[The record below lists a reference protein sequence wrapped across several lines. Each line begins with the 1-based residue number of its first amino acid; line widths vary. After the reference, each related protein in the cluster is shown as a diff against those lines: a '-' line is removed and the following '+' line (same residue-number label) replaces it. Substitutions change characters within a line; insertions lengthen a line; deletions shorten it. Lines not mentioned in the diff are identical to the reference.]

1 MYSCSFGAAPPVD
14 SFIAYNNRIYA
25 KGETNPMNLTELRK
39 DFPILQPKN
48 DAKPVVYLD
57 TACQSLRPMQVIE
70 AVKEYYVDYPACSGR
85 SMHKLAAKVTE
96 KCHDAR
102 GLIAKFIGSA
112 KAEEVIFTRNT
123 TEGINLVANTLGLK
137 SGDTVLISGKEHNSN
152 LIPWQMLVRNKGVQL
167 KIVPPNADGT
177 FNMAEFEKSLDPSV
191 KLVSFGYSSN
201 LDGVTIPAEA
211 IIKLAH
217 KKGSLVL
224 LDAAQTVPH
233 RQINVRALDVDFM
246 AFSGH
251 KMLGPSGTGVL
262 YGKKKLLDAL
272 DPFMVGGDTVAT
284 STYDS
289 HEFLPVP
296 ERFEAGLQDYAG
308 IIGLGEAAKY
318 LQKIGFDAIQKQEA
332 ALTKAIQAGIADLSG
347 LHLIGPQDPSLRGG
361 ITTFYFDGLDS
372 HRVALM
378 LDQMANICVRSGQ
391 HCVHSWFH
399 ANHITGSV
407 RASVY
412 FYNTL
417 EEVEFFVE
425 NLKKIRKVL

>member
-1 MYSCSFGAAPPVD
+1 
-14 SFIAYNNRIYA
+14 
-25 KGETNPMNLTELRK
+25 MNLNDIRK

-48 DAKPVVYLD
+48 GEKPVVYLD
-57 TACQSLRPMQVIE
+57 TACQSLRPLSVID
-70 AVKEYYVDYPACSGR
+70 AVREYYVDYPACSGR
-85 SMHKLAAKVTE
+85 SMHKLAAKVTQ
-96 KCHDAR
+96 KCADAR
-102 GLIAKFIGSA
+102 ILVSRFIGAA
-112 KAEEVIFTRNT
+112 KPEEVIFTRNT

-137 SGDTVLISGKEHNSN
+137 SGDTIVISGKEHNSN
-152 LIPWQMLVRNKGVQL
+152 LIPWQMLVKNKGIHL
-167 KIVPPNADGT
+167 KIVQPNPDGT
-177 FNMAEFEKSLDPSV
+177 FNLAEFEKFLDPSV
-191 KLVSFGYSSN
+191 KLVSFGFSSN

-217 KKGSLVL
+217 NKGSLVL

-262 YGKKKLLDAL
+262 YGKKKLLEAL

-284 STYDS
+284 STYETC
-289 HEFLPVP
+289 EFLPVP

-308 IIGLGEAAKY
+308 IIGLGEATKY
-318 LQKIGFDAIQKQEA
+318 LQKVGFDFIQKQEA
-332 ALTKAIQAGIADLSG
+332 TLTKAIQAGIADLPG
-347 LHLIGPQDPSLRGG
+347 LHLIGPQDPALRGG
-361 ITTFYFDGLDS
+361 ITTFYFEGIDS

-378 LDQMANICVRSGQ
+378 LDSMANICIRSGQ

-399 ANHITGSV
+399 ANHIAGSV

-425 NLKKIRKVL
+425 NLKKIRKVY